1 MAALVAQAKATADPE
16 SFDLTEGTKEARDR
30 FSMLKDLSKTKA
42 FRKDKRFAALNVW
55 KLAGLLVLDDE
66 KKPAPGLVLPSMVEE
81 EDEEDEEGEV
91 EFEED

>member
-1 MAALVAQAKATADPE
+1 
-16 SFDLTEGTKEARDR
+16 
-30 FSMLKDLSKTKA
+30 MLKDLSKTKA
-42 FRKDKRFAALNVW
+42 FRKDKRFAALSDW

-81 EDEEDEEGEV
+81 EESFDVEDEDEEEEEGDDEVEEEDEEDEEGEV